1 MMILEKKTRTIRKML
16 RRRSRG
22 AELTRCIVQVPF
34 RSPLKAED
42 ISITSGFA
50 TEMTC

>member
-1 MMILEKKTRTIRKML
+1 MILGKKTRTIRKMP

-22 AELTRCIVQVPF
+22 VELTGCIVQVPF
-34 RSPLKAED
+34 RSSLKAED

-50 TEMTC
+50 GKMPC